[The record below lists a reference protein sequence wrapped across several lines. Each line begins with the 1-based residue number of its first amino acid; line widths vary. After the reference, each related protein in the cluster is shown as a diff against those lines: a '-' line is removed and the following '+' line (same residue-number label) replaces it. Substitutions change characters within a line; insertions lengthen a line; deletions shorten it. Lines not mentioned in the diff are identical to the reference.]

1 MTDLMKPGEVADE
14 LNISKRQVHHLIAAG
29 ELTAVRIGIRV
40 VRVSRASVDALLV
53 RGALQS
59 CSK

>member
-1 MTDLMKPGEVADE
+1 MQELLKPSEVAE
-14 LNISKRQVHHLIAAG
+14 LLNISKRQVHHLIAAG

-40 VRVSRASVDALLV
+40 VRVSRASMNALLV

-59 CSK
+59 CK

>member
-1 MTDLMKPGEVADE
+1 MQELLKPSEVAEE

-40 VRVSRASVDALLV
+40 VRVSRASMQALLV
-53 RGALQS
+53 RGGRQT
-59 CSK
+59 CK